1 MTRPRL
7 GQHFL
12 KRDSVLRR
20 IAGAACPQ
28 TEPLVVEVGPGMGA
42 LTAHLLTRSQRVI
55 AIELDPGL
63 CCRLT
68 EKYLLEPRFQLVEGD
83 ASEMDLAQW
92 GPAVIAGNLPYY
104 AATPILRKV
113 AHLVGPSVLR
123 AVFLIQREVADRLT
137 ARPGTREYGYLTVET
152 QCFCHAELLFPVPPA
167 AFRPPPKVESAV
179 VLLTP
184 HRPTAEI
191 PVSQPDRFLQ
201 FAGHCFQQKRKTLR
215 NNLLP
220 HYPKQAV
227 DSLPQ
232 GRLRA
237 EQLTIQELA
246 DVYRRLVG

>member
-1 MTRPRL
+1 
-7 GQHFL
+7 
-12 KRDSVLRR
+12 
-20 IAGAACPQ
+20 
-28 TEPLVVEVGPGMGA
+28 MGA
-42 LTAHLLTRSQRVI
+42 LTTHLLTRSQRVI

-152 QCFCHAELLFPVPPA
+152 Q
-167 AFRPPPKVESAV
+167 
-179 VLLTP
+179 
-184 HRPTAEI
+184 
-191 PVSQPDRFLQ
+191 
-201 FAGHCFQQKRKTLR
+201 
-215 NNLLP
+215 
-220 HYPKQAV
+220 
-227 DSLPQ
+227 
-232 GRLRA
+232 
-237 EQLTIQELA
+237 
-246 DVYRRLVG
+246 